1 MLETILENKIIY
13 EFLTLYEH
21 SFWKKLIPSLL
32 EIAILNLKSSF
43 NTLIFSE
50 KDIDNIIKDLKAKK
64 TIIPN
69 FNKKP
74 KSIKETEKEKEREH
88 VIYYKPSTEWR
99 TIEGWGEPDNI
110 LHHRYSHSWKYS
122 NKKKQKNLKS
132 KIKNLIDN
140 EKRNYYY
147 TSSENNIINNYNIN
161 PKKRVNYAISYDK
174 NLVPEIIESKI
185 VKESKKGEKK
195 IIQKMTQEEYEKKF
209 NEDNQ
214 NNYSN
219 DGIYNEKNKSKK
231 LFQSLG
237 PKKIKFI
244 DININERNLSPYN
257 SSCSYN
263 YSNIKSKNR
272 SPKLDNQNK
281 MSNNFYHYKTNYSTQ
296 RNNVN
301 QNLIQNA
308 KMSNYGNYKNGLQN
322 NLIELNA
329 NSLRGFGKHYVKNK
343 NSSNKKALNKKYTK
357 IRKKNNY
364 INIENYSNQEQ
375 NDKNYTYNNN
385 KNIYLNK
392 NINSQK
398 YAYRERSSDNA
409 QNSEFIGIDKKY
421 EKKIDELEKNIL
433 TTQNNVKNKNKKNE
447 LNLNKNN
454 NIENFS
460 NKLKVNIISMEDYA
474 LKKKNKNK
482 KSKRNKLKSEKYEK
496 IDGGNRTEI
505 NGEKEEQ
512 NINGE
517 GDNENYNN
525 EREFLSQK
533 SNIVGKRQ
541 LIFKK

>member
-64 TIIPN
+64 KIIPN

-74 KSIKETEKEKEREH
+74 KSIKETETEKEKEQI
-88 VIYYKPSTEWR
+88 IYYKPSTEWR
-99 TIEGWGEPDNI
+99 TVEGWGEPEI
-110 LHHRYSHSWKYS
+110 KIHHRYCHSWKYS
-122 NKKKQKNLKS
+122 NKRKPKHLKS
-132 KIKNLIDN
+132 KIKHLIDN
-140 EKRNYYY
+140 DKRNYYY
-147 TSSENNIINNYNIN
+147 TSSENNIINNFNIK

-174 NLVPEIIESKI
+174 NLVPEIIESKTF
-185 VKESKKGEKK
+185 KESKKGEKK
-195 IIQKMTQEEYEKKF
+195 IIQKMTQKEYEKKC
-209 NEDNQ
+209 NEDNE
-214 NNYSN
+214 NNISK

-244 DININERNLSPYN
+244 DINTNERNLSPYN

-263 YSNIKSKNR
+263 YSIIKSKNK

-281 MSNNFYHYKTNYSTQ
+281 MRNNLYHYRINYSTQ
-296 RNNVN
+296 RNNDSH
-301 QNLIQNA
+301 NLIQST
-308 KMSNYGNYKNGLQN
+308 KMSNYGNYKSGLQN
-322 NLIELNA
+322 NLIEINA
-329 NSLRGFGKHYVKNK
+329 NSLRGFGKHYFKNE
-343 NSSNKKALNKKYTK
+343 NSSNKKAFNKKYTK
-357 IRKKNNY
+357 IKKNNNN
-364 INIENYSNQEQ
+364 INIKNYSNEEQ

-385 KNIYLNK
+385 NNLYLNG

-398 YAYRERSSDNA
+398 YTHAERSSDSV

-433 TTQNNVKNKNKKNE
+433 NTQNSLKNKNIKNGQKFS
-447 LNLNKNN
+447 KNN

-460 NKLKVNIISMEDYA
+460 NKLKVNIISMENYA
-474 LKKKNKNK
+474 LKKKNKNLK
-482 KSKRNKLKSEKYEK
+482 KNDLKAEKYEK
-496 IDGGNRTEI
+496 IDKENRTEI
-505 NGEKEEQ
+505 NREKKEQ
-512 NINGE
+512 NLNGE
-517 GDNENYNN
+517 GDNDNYNHEN
-525 EREFLSQK
+525 ELLSQK
-533 SNIVGKRQ
+533 LNKADKRQ
-541 LIFKK
+541 LIKKK